1 MSAIVATRRSGGSG
15 YGVGTRTA
23 GACSVPAASRTD
35 ALMPPPP
42 QSTASVNGSEPE
54 AGTGPR

>member
-23 GACSVPAASRTD
+23 GAWSVPAASRTD

-54 AGTGPR
+54 AGTTPR